1 MQHADLS
8 VSSDSAHL
16 KLRKSRADITNP
28 QLNFSV
34 IHPLQGTPKMNL
46 NIKLI
51 ISVCFTLLVGITLAF
66 NSSSSVQAEPANG
79 KKDAGEP
86 VEPDMHEF
94 MEYVFQPTYKRLKQA
109 MAAEPADR
117 SAWKTIKADS
127 LILAEGGNLL
137 LLHDPEKKRKEWDAH
152 SIEVRKAGGL
162 LYKSAKAKDFKAAQ
176 LHYQS
181 MLKNCN
187 ACHQQFAG
195 GKHQLKP

>member
-1 MQHADLS
+1 MKLS
-8 VSSDSAHL
+8 IKMILSA
-16 KLRKSRADITNP
+16 
-28 QLNFSV
+28 
-34 IHPLQGTPKMNL
+34 
-46 NIKLI
+46 
-51 ISVCFTLLVGITLAF
+51 CFTLLTGLMLTF
-66 NSSSSVQAEPANG
+66 NSSTTVQAEPANQ
-79 KKDAGEP
+79 KTSAGEP

-109 MAAEPADR
+109 MATEPADR

-137 LLHDPEKKRKEWDAH
+137 LLHDPGKNRKEWDAH
-152 SIEVRKAGGL
+152 SIEVRKAGGQ
-162 LYKSAKAKDFKAAQ
+162 LYKAAKAKDFKAAQ
-176 LHYQS
+176 MHYQS

>member
-1 MQHADLS
+1 
-8 VSSDSAHL
+8 
-16 KLRKSRADITNP
+16 
-28 QLNFSV
+28 
-34 IHPLQGTPKMNL
+34 MNL
-46 NIKLI
+46 SIKMILP
-51 ISVCFTLLVGITLAF
+51 VCFTLFFGLMLTFHSA
-66 NSSSSVQAEPANG
+66 STVQAESANE
-79 KKDAGEP
+79 KMSAGEP

-109 MAAEPADR
+109 MATEPADR

-137 LLHDPEKKRKEWDAH
+137 LLHDPGKDRKEWDAH
-152 SIEVRKAGGL
+152 SIEVRKAGGQ
-162 LYKSAKAKDFKAAQ
+162 LYKAAKAKDFKAAQ